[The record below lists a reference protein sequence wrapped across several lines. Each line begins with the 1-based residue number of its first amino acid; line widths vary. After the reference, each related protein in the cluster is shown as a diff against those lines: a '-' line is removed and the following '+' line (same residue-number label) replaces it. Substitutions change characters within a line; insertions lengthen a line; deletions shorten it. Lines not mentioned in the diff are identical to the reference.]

1 MQICGPA
8 AYRKIT
14 DGMIIT
20 KTVGYDIL
28 VESILIHLFGLF
40 IKPYIKSIV
49 CLFKTVYIKVVNQHI
64 GKDGA

>member
-1 MQICGPA
+1 MWPCRVSENHGW
-8 AYRKIT
+8 Y
-14 DGMIIT
+14 DNH